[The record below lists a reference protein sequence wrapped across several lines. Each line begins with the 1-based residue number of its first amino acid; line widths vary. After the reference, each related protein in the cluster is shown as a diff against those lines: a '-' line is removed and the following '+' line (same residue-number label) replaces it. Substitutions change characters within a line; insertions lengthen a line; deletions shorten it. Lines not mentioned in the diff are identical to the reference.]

1 MSAMGKEHESAS
13 EVVSPPAF
21 PTIRSAAAMYLSI
34 SVVKPTGQSFWG
46 TSWQFTGLPGQFL
59 QALSCFLRLSCNR
72 DDLPGPLQ
80 RQQIPHQLFDGSDS
94 VAARRDQNHSRIGVE
109 TQSLS
114 SLESIQWRGEQRI
127 NRNSGDAQFF
137 TRDANACQIFGGFLY
152 GKVAHTN
159 IEFRDGGETQLWK
172 ITVGEVDWIEPTD
185 RVHRAVNVGKEIF
198 EEVVTF
204 FLDRPDAEP
213 QPEDDSKY
221 QFVRRARGLL
231 SMPTIPG
238 YATCARGIQ

>member
-1 MSAMGKEHESAS
+1 MSAMGKECESAS

-80 RQQIPHQLFDGSDS
+80 RQQIPHQLFYGSYS

-109 TQSLS
+109 TQPLS
-114 SLESIQWRGEQRI
+114 GLESIQWRAEQRI
-127 NRNSGDAQFF
+127 NRNSRDAQFF
-137 TRDANACQIFGGFLY
+137 TRDADARQIFGGFLD
-152 GKVAHTN
+152 GKVVA
-159 IEFRDGGETQLWK
+159 
-172 ITVGEVDWIEPTD
+172 
-185 RVHRAVNVGKEIF
+185 VHR
-198 EEVVTF
+198 T
-204 FLDRPDAEP
+204 AEP
-213 QPEDDSKY
+213 HRMNVVVGHNDG
-221 QFVRRARGLL
+221 VAR
-231 SMPTIPG
+231 
-238 YATCARGIQ
+238 